1 LFSRTRDFADEFA
14 RAYLFN
20 EVILMDIYPAREL
33 PIKGITSEWLLDK
46 IDNKHK
52 EIVSKQDLI
61 KTILETNAQ
70 VIVTIGAG
78 DIELVVSIKEALN
91 ENI

>member
-1 LFSRTRDFADEFA
+1 LIIS
-14 RAYLFN
+14 
-20 EVILMDIYPAREL
+20 I
-33 PIKGITSEWLLDK
+33 
-46 IDNKHK
+46 

-70 VIVTIGAG
+70 VIVTG
-78 DIELVVSIKEALN
+78 DIGELVVSIKEALN